1 LAGIIRADT
10 RFDKP
15 EDYVMTIQQNPL
27 DAVSAEGA
35 VWDAAELVG
44 PAVFLVSDSAS
55 YITGHVLG
63 AGGGMLATM

>member
-1 LAGIIRADT
+1 MGGIIRADT

-15 EDYVMTIQQNPL
+15 EDYVMSIQQNPL

-35 VWDAAELVG
+35 VLDAAELVG
-44 PAVFLVSDSAS
+44 PTVLLASDSAS
-55 YITGHVLG
+55 YVTGHVLG